1 MELLLCEKPRD
12 SYEFSTLSY
21 GGSSSLSCC
30 SVVCVRVRNGGGAKR
45 VRRDSDGNEKYR
57 KDNSYSLIYAFYK
70 GNVTIYK
77 FVLMRPAGFCFDSG
91 GDSRLFLLALF
102 PCFIIGN

>member
-30 SVVCVRVRNGGGAKR
+30 SVVCVRVRNGGGVKR

-77 FVLMRPAGFCFDSG
+77 LSIAQLVLILYES
-91 GDSRLFLLALF
+91 
-102 PCFIIGN
+102 